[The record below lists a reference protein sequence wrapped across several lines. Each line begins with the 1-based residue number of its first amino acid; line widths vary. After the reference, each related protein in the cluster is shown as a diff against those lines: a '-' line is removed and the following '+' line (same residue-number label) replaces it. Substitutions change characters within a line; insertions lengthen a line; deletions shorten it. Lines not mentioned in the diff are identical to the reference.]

1 MTLFITGGSGFIG
14 TALITRLL
22 QRGDRVINV
31 DRILSRITHERLTT
45 IISDFSDD
53 RWKDEL
59 YQADAIIH
67 LAGASIFNR
76 WTSTYQQEIISS
88 RVMPAEKIADALKL
102 SSHHVK
108 VYISASAI
116 GYYGDTGDML
126 VTESHNSGNDFLSQ
140 VCIAWEHTRNLFE
153 SQGIRSVSVRT
164 AIVLGPDG
172 GMMKKI
178 IPLFRWGLGGILGS
192 GNQWFS
198 WIHIDD
204 LVKVYLFILDH
215 PEITGAVNA
224 TAPEPVTNKV
234 FTKTLALSMQRPTWF
249 RIPKW
254 VLRIAL
260 GKFADAILAS
270 QRVAPEKLEHHGFV
284 FTYDSLEK
292 AL

>member
-14 TALITRLL
+14 TALIARLL
-22 QRGDRVINV
+22 DRGDRVINV
-31 DRILSRITHERLTT
+31 DRIPSRITHERLTT

-53 RWKDEL
+53 SWKNDL

-76 WTSTYQQEIISS
+76 WTDTYRQEIISS
-88 RVMPAEKIADALKL
+88 RVIPAEKIAYALKS
-102 SSHHVK
+102 SSHHV
-108 VYISASAI
+108 VTYISASAI
-116 GYYGDTGDML
+116 GYYGDTGEIL
-126 VTESHNSGNDFLSQ
+126 VTESHDPGNDFLSQ
-140 VCIAWEHTRNLFE
+140 VCIAWEHTRDLFE
-153 SQGIRSVSVRT
+153 SQAIRSVSVRT

-178 IPLFRWGLGGILGS
+178 IPLFRWGIGGILGS

-204 LVKVYLFILDH
+204 LVKTYLFVLDH
-215 PEITGAVNA
+215 SEITGAVNA
-224 TAPEPVTNKV
+224 TAPEPVTNKL
-234 FTKTLALSMQRPTWF
+234 FTKTLTSSLHRPAWF

-254 VLRIAL
+254 ILRIVL

-270 QRVAPEKLEHHGFV
+270 QRIIPEKLEQHGFV